1 MDQRPLPYRPFD
13 KEYEF
18 QTSRSGGPGGQ
29 HVNKT
34 ETKVELRFHVDNSQL
49 LSDEEKEMIKEKQ
62 RQRINNDGFLQVF
75 AQEYRSQRQNK
86 ELAIKRFF
94 HYLSE
99 SLKKKKKRLPTK
111 PSKQAV
117 EKRIKGKKKLGEK
130 KVMRGRV
137 DRRFPE

>member
-1 MDQRPLPYRPFD
+1 MESRPLAFRPFD
-13 KEYEF
+13 KEYEI

-34 ETKVELRFHVDNSQL
+34 ETKVELRFHIDNSEL
-49 LSDEEKEMIKEKQ
+49 LSEEEKAAIKEKQ
-62 RQRINNDGFLQVF
+62 KQRINNDGYLQIF

-86 ELAIKRFF
+86 ELAVKRFL

-99 SLKKKKKRLPTK
+99 SLKKKKKRVPTK

-117 EKRIKGKKKLGEK
+117 EKRLKGKKKIGEK
-130 KVMRGRV
+130 KAMRGKV
-137 DRRFPE
+137 DGIG